1 MCAVEQVAEDGTSE
15 TKGVGTVD
23 TKLVCASCVGVHQQ
37 VGSAVCIFLYNLVF
51 GMCLLTLF
59 EIHFLT
65 RPFVII
71 RRQWQINAG

>member
-15 TKGVGTVD
+15 TKGVGAVD
-23 TKLVCASCVGVHQQ
+23 AKLVCATCVGVQQQ

-71 RRQWQINAG
+71 WRQWQINAG